1 MSSMVVLCFDLKL
14 SPGRWNLG
22 ATLNPAFEAGRQADK
37 LSFPGREHDVRERL
51 VEISASCPV
60 AIPKVVIEK
69 EVAICLRLVG
79 KDDSWRTII
88 VAGN

>member
-1 MSSMVVLCFDLKL
+1 MIVVCFDLEL
-14 SPGRWNLG
+14 SPGRRNLG
-22 ATLNPAFEAGRQADK
+22 ATLDPAFEAGRQADK
-37 LSFPGREHDVRERL
+37 LSLAGREHDVRERL

-79 KDDSWRTII
+79 KDDAWRAI
-88 VAGN
+88 VTAGD